1 MPPLDTRP
9 AIAAL
14 ASLDDESAR
23 RPDRAEAEAAIRT
36 LLAYTGENPDREG
49 LSDTPKRVVKAFDE
63 YTAGYQV
70 DPGELL
76 GRTFD
81 ETAGYDGMIALTDI
95 AFVSHCEHHLAP
107 IVGRAHVAYLP
118 RNRVVGISKLA
129 RLVETFA
136 RRLQIQERM
145 TNEIA
150 RAIDEALSPRG
161 VAVII
166 EGRHHCM
173 ISRGVRSPDS
183 VMTTRTMLGA
193 FSDDRELAASFERAA
208 RVAGR

>member
-1 MPPLDTRP
+1 MPPLDTRQ
-9 AIAAL
+9 AV
-14 ASLDDESAR
+14 ASLAAVGDDDTR
-23 RPDRAEAEAAIRT
+23 RPSRAEAEAAIRT

-49 LSDTPKRVVKAFDE
+49 LADTPKRVVKAFDE
-63 YTAGYQV
+63 YTAGYQT
-70 DPGELL
+70 DPEELL
-76 GRTFD
+76 GRTFE

-95 AFVSHCEHHLAP
+95 PFVSHCEHHLAP

-118 RNRVVGISKLA
+118 RERVVGISKLA

-150 RAIDEALSPRG
+150 RAIESALAPRG
-161 VAVII
+161 VAVIV

-173 ISRGVRSPDS
+173 ISRGVRTRDS
-183 VMTTRTMLGA
+183 VMITRTMLGA
-193 FSDDRELAASFERAA
+193 FHDDRQLAASFEQAA
-208 RVAGR
+208 NGSAR